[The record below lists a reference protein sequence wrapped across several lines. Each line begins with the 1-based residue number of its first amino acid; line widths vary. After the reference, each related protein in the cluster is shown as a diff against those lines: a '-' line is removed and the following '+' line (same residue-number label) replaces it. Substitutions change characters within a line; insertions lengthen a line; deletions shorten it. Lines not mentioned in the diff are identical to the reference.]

1 MPCLLKRH
9 ATDLVPYYPWFNMRE
24 QEEGEPIDVFI
35 TDLYT
40 LAEHCSYGELHDEM
54 IRDRIVVGIRSAKLS
69 EKLQLDPK
77 LTLETAVTQARQA
90 EAVKLQQAVIRGEGA
105 EYDTLPVGTL
115 SEVRPHRP
123 RRQQSRKGQG
133 YTQDSPRPTTFSF
146 LP

>member
-1 MPCLLKRH
+1 
-9 ATDLVPYYPWFNMRE
+9 MRE

-90 EAVKLQQAVIRGEGA
+90 EAVKLQQAVMRGEGA

-123 RRQQSRKGQG
+123 RR
-133 YTQDSPRPTTFSF
+133 PTTLDLQHSVVGVAHRQVTIDNTA
-146 LP
+146 LQKMQNATNVVSVVTT

>member
-1 MPCLLKRH
+1 
-9 ATDLVPYYPWFNMRE
+9 MRE
-24 QEEGEPIDVFI
+24 QEEGEPIEVFI

-77 LTLETAVTQARQA
+77 LTLEIAVTQARQA

-105 EYDTLPVGTL
+105 E
-115 SEVRPHRP
+115 
-123 RRQQSRKGQG
+123 
-133 YTQDSPRPTTFSF
+133 
-146 LP
+146 